1 MSILENMLWP
11 NRSLKAPERRTN
23 LSLTD
28 HDQWVELGLT
38 ASTDSGV
45 SVNAEK
51 ALAHSAVFA
60 CVRILAET
68 IASLP
73 LIMYERMPR
82 CKRRADKYP
91 LYELLKERPNGDMT
105 SFETW
110 ETLQGHLGLWGN
122 AYSLIDYNGAG
133 HVKEILP
140 LRPDR
145 MLQIVNNQGRWAY
158 QYQMPT
164 SEMKWFDEGFIW
176 HLHGLGS
183 DGRIGYSPI
192 QLMRQ
197 AIGLGLAAE
206 KYRARFFGND
216 ARPGGV
222 LEHPGTLSPEAHTR
236 MREDW
241 EAKHSGVSKS
251 HKVAILEEGTKWA
264 AVGIPPEDSQFIET
278 RKFQLQEIARMYRI
292 PPHML
297 ADLDR
302 ATFSN
307 IEHQSIE
314 FVVHSIRPWLVR
326 WEQSIKQR
334 LMIERDRSRFLY
346 EFLVDGLLRGD
357 IVARYA
363 AYAQGRQNGWLSA
376 NDIRELE
383 NMNPVDG
390 GDVYLV
396 PLNLI
401 PARSAGSD
409 RVLAAMRGYQP
420 VAAELTAEPDP
431 LPARGVTLE
440 QRSPEGRRRLARA
453 YHDLFAETA
462 GKIVRREAN
471 EILQKAKALLRK
483 RDVPALSLWL
493 DQFYEEHRDF
503 IHRQMQPVLRSY
515 GELVVAD
522 AADEIGV
529 DPLSDEQL
537 DVLANAYVEDFA
549 AHHIGISLAQVRSV
563 LKDAI
568 TAGEDPVAAL
578 EARFGEWEE
587 VRPNEIADIETVR
600 SGNSMAVSLF
610 AAAGVTLLRWHA
622 FGKSC
627 PYCSSMDGRVVGIQ
641 QAFLG
646 AGSEFMPDGADRPMA
661 AEFDVRHP
669 PLHNGCDCMVT
680 AEIG

>member
-11 NRSLKAPERRTN
+11 NRSLKVAERRTN

-38 ASTDSGV
+38 APTDSGV
-45 SVNAEK
+45 SVNHEK

-82 CKRRADKYP
+82 GKRRADEYP

-105 SFETW
+105 SFECR

-145 MLQIVNNQGRWAY
+145 MLQIVNNQGRWSY

-164 SEMKWFDEGFIW
+164 GEMKWFDEGFIW

-206 KYRARFFGND
+206 KYGARFFGND

-326 WEQSIKQR
+326 WEQSIKQS
-334 LMIERDRSRFLY
+334 LMIERDRSRFFP

-431 LPARGVTLE
+431 LSARGVTLD

-493 DQFYEEHRDF
+493 DRFYEEHRDF

-537 DVLANAYVEDFA
+537 DVLAKAYVEDFA

-563 LKDAI
+563 LQDAI

-641 QAFLG
+641 QTFLG
-646 AGSEFMPDGADRPMA
+646 AGSEFQPDGADRPIA
-661 AEFDVRHP
+661 SEFDVRHP
-669 PLHNGCDCMVT
+669 PLHSGCDCMVM
-680 AEIG
+680 AEV